1 MRELQKSRSLAETLS
16 LKILY
21 AVNGERGEGKG
32 REGRGREGE
41 GKKNAE
47 AEGDFAS
54 ANPLSMQQRRK
65 RKNEARR
72 GKEIE

>member
-21 AVNGERGEGKG
+21 AVNGERER
-32 REGRGREGE
+32 REER

-47 AEGDFAS
+47 AEGGEGGGF
-54 ANPLSMQQRRK
+54 RK
-65 RKNEARR
+65 RESFEYTTKK
-72 GKEIE
+72 GKEK

>member
-1 MRELQKSRSLAETLS
+1 MEK
-16 LKILY
+16 
-21 AVNGERGEGKG
+21 GEKGKGEKGEGEKE
-32 REGRGREGE
+32 R